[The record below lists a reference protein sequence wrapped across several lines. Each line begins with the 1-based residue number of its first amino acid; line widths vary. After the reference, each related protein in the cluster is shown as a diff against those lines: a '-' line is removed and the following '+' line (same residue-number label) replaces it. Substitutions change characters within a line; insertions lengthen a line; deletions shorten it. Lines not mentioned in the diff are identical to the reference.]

1 MENGRARAGRP
12 GRYTATVAALAA
24 ALTLSL
30 LVGGCSPVRAPG
42 AADGAGT
49 ASSARTGAP
58 VDPFAADAGRR
69 LAAMTL
75 TEKISSLLMLHQPG
89 TDAARLGSFAAD
101 NGLGGLILMGDNVPD
116 APEAL
121 GAMTAGLS
129 TDAALPL
136 VIGIDQEGGEVARLT
151 NDPAPGAEVLRAQPV
166 QATEDAFRS
175 RGALLRSAGVSVNFG
190 IVADVTADPGSF
202 LYGRVLGLDPA
213 AASLRVTAAVDGERG
228 RVLSTLKH
236 FPGHGAAPGDSHRSI
251 PSTALGYQ
259 DWLADVAPPFQA
271 GIAAGAEMVMFGHL
285 AFPAVDAGPASLS
298 PAWHKILRGSLGFT
312 GIAITDDMLMLQG
325 TGLPEYAD
333 PTENAIAALAAG
345 NTMLLYVL
353 PADPRKVGIDV
364 PALVAGIA
372 AAVEGGRIDPAMID
386 DDVFRLLVLRRELA
400 VRSSAVDPCGVECR
414 RLLR

>member
-1 MENGRARAGRP
+1 
-12 GRYTATVAALAA
+12 
-24 ALTLSL
+24 
-30 LVGGCSPVRAPG
+30 
-42 AADGAGT
+42 
-49 ASSARTGAP
+49 
-58 VDPFAADAGRR
+58 
-69 LAAMTL
+69 MTL
-75 TEKISSLLMLHQPG
+75 TEKIASLLMLHQPG

-101 NGLGGLILMGDNVPD
+101 NGLGGLILMGDNVPG
-116 APEAL
+116 APEDL
-121 GAMTAGLS
+121 GAMTAELS
-129 TDAALPL
+129 VDAALPL
-136 VIGIDQEGGEVARLT
+136 VIGIDQEGGEVSRLT

-175 RGALLRSAGVSVNFG
+175 RGALLQSEGVSVNFG
-190 IVADVTADPGSF
+190 IVADVTNDPGSF
-202 LYGRVLGLDPA
+202 LYGRVLGSDPA

-251 PSTALGYQ
+251 PSTSLGYQ
-259 DWLADVAPPFQA
+259 DWLTDVAPPFQA

-285 AFPAVDAGPASLS
+285 AFPAVDARPASLS
-298 PAWHKILRGSLGFT
+298 PAWHTILRDTLGFT

-333 PTENAIAALAAG
+333 PTENAIRALAAG

-353 PADPRKVGIDV
+353 PENPGRVGIEV

-372 AAVEGGRIDPAMID
+372 AAVESGRIDRALID
-386 DDVFRLLVLRRELA
+386 DDASRLLLLRRQLA
-400 VRSSAVDPCGVECR
+400 VRSSAGDPCGVQCR